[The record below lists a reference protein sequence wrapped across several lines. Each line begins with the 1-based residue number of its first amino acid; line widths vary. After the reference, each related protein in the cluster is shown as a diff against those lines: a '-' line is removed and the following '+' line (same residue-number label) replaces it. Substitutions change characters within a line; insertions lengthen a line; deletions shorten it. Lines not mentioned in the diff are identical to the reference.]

1 MLTCT
6 LHTCTGVALSVFA
19 RALILGKMVH
29 GLAKLQSP
37 RLLKHVVRCYLRL
50 SDNSR
55 AREALRQCLPE
66 PLRDNTFQQCK
77 WCKIKEC
84 FRLCISCSLSLP
96 PPSLLP
102 SSPSLPAILRCTP
115 HCTLLISP
123 TYACTLM
130 YALVH
135 TCIRLDGRPI
145 DEEVACKPPPQ
156 PCRRCSNC
164 RAGWSKARANAYAR
178 TNGRHDG
185 RSTRPSIEHPQNG
198 KAS

>member
-6 LHTCTGVALSVFA
+6 LHTCTRVALSVFA

-77 WCKIKEC
+77 WSKIKEC

-96 PPSLLP
+96 P
-102 SSPSLPAILRCTP
+102 SLPPPLILLSSR
-115 HCTLLISP
+115 HFALHSP
-123 TYACTLM
+123 LHAPDLANVRM
-130 YALVH
+130 HAHV
-135 TCIRLDGRPI
+135 R
-145 DEEVACKPPPQ
+145 
-156 PCRRCSNC
+156 S
-164 RAGWSKARANAYAR
+164 RAHLHQA
-178 TNGRHDG
+178 
-185 RSTRPSIEHPQNG
+185 
-198 KAS
+198 